1 MAEASY
7 SRPIVYSPDSK
18 GAMKAI
24 DELKYEM
31 NNPYNDGFTS
41 SIMKRRLVQINRAA
55 EDALLDAPKFSNDED
70 ILS

>member
-1 MAEASY
+1 MAEY

-18 GAMKAI
+18 GALNAI
-24 DELKYEM
+24 EDLKYEM
-31 NNPYNDGFTS
+31 NNPYNDGFTG

-55 EDALLDAPKFSNDED
+55 KEALVGAPKFSNDEV

>member
-1 MAEASY
+1 MAEY

-18 GAMKAI
+18 GALNAI
-24 DELKYEM
+24 EDLKYEM
-31 NNPYNDGFTS
+31 NNPYNDGFTG

-55 EDALLDAPKFSNDED
+55 KEALVGAPKFSNDED